1 MKILLFMY
9 FYFTPVLVAGIELEP
24 ATVKFKCNI
33 HTINKT
39 EGQQTAWPLD
49 GDFGGYCIIWK
60 EKHKNEDVGH
70 MGLLLYKDSHSGH
83 FYAYDMISP
92 MCHAQGVKQ
101 SIYMETNLVARCKR
115 CYGAWQNI
123 HQGTGNQTNWMGEHW
138 LVTYKTELK
147 GDTLYIS
154 NY

>member
-1 MKILLFMY
+1 MKFFFLICFSLF
-9 FYFTPVLVAGIELEP
+9 PVLTLAEELEP
-24 ATVKFKCNI
+24 ATVNFKCDI

-49 GDFGGYCIIWK
+49 GDFGGYCIVWK
-60 EKHKNEDVGH
+60 SKHKNEDVGH
-70 MGLLLYKDSHSGH
+70 MGLLLYKDSHSGR
-83 FYAYDMISP
+83 YYCYDMICP
-92 MCHAQGVKQ
+92 MCYAQGVKQ

-123 HQGTGNQTNWMGEHW
+123 HQGTGNQTNWMGEYW
-138 LVTYKTELK
+138 LVTYKAELK
-147 GDTLYIS
+147 GDILYIS

>member
-1 MKILLFMY
+1 MKILLFIY

-24 ATVKFKCNI
+24 SIVKYKCNI

-70 MGLLLYKDSHSGH
+70 MGLLLYKDSHWS
-83 FYAYDMISP
+83 
-92 MCHAQGVKQ
+92 
-101 SIYMETNLVARCKR
+101 L
-115 CYGAWQNI
+115 
-123 HQGTGNQTNWMGEHW
+123 
-138 LVTYKTELK
+138 LL
-147 GDTLYIS
+147 L
-154 NY
+154 

>member
-1 MKILLFMY
+1 MKILLFIY

-24 ATVKFKCNI
+24 SIVKYKCNI

-60 EKHKNEDVGH
+60 EKHKNENVGH
-70 MGLLLYKDSHSGH
+70 MGLLLYKDSHSGR
-83 FYAYDMISP
+83 YYCYDMICP
-92 MCHAQGVKQ
+92 MCYAQGVKQ
-101 SIYMETNLVARCKR
+101 SIYMETNLVARC
-115 CYGAWQNI
+115 I